1 MRKKVAVVTLGCPKN
16 QVDSEIMS
24 GLLAQDFKLIESP
37 EEADMI
43 VVNTCTFIQSAKEE
57 SIDTILEMSRFK
69 ELGTC
74 RALFATGCMAQR
86 YGVELMQDIPELD
99 GVLGTGNIDEI
110 CKIVQGAE
118 GTRTTLI
125 KQGAPDFIHNDKMPR
140 IRSTPDYLAYV
151 KVAEGCDNYCT
162 YCVIP
167 YVRGHFRS
175 RPEESVIREVQEMAT
190 QGVKEIMI
198 MAQDTTRYGIDL
210 YGELR
215 LPQLIRKLA
224 NIEGVEWI
232 RLMYCY
238 PERFTD
244 ELIETLRQEP
254 KVCRYIDL
262 PLQHADNKI
271 LKDMNR
277 RGTIEEAETLIGK
290 LRTAMPDITIR
301 TTMITGFPGETEQE
315 FQTMVD
321 FVQRVQFD
329 RLGVFSYSQEEDTPA
344 GLRADQVM
352 PEIREQRRDLI
363 MQIQQDISGQR
374 QQRWVDRVV
383 TAILEQKLS
392 DGRWMGR
399 TEGDAPEID
408 GQIYITGAQKLLQVG
423 DMIKVRILEADSYDL
438 IGEVVYVNLPNRLT
452 LARIIL
458 IPVFMAFL
466 LLQVPKGQTLFPIKT
481 WWLP

>member
-1 MRKKVAVVTLGCPKN
+1 LTKKVAVVTLGCPKN
-16 QVDSEIMS
+16 QVDSEVMS
-24 GLLAQDFKLIESP
+24 GLLAQDYILTENP
-37 EEADMI
+37 EEADVI

-57 SIDTILEMSRFK
+57 SIETIFEMAGFK
-69 ELGTC
+69 ESGACQTLI
-74 RALFATGCMAQR
+74 ATGCLAQR
-86 YGVELMQDIPELD
+86 YGSELMQDIPELD

-110 CKIVQGAE
+110 AEIVQAAE

-125 KQGAPDFIHNDKMPR
+125 KPGAPDFLHDEKMPR
-140 IRSTPDYLAYV
+140 QRSTPDYLAYV

-162 YCVIP
+162 YCIIP
-167 YVRGHFRS
+167 FVRGHFRS
-175 RPEESVIREVQEMAT
+175 RTEESVIQEVQDMAT
-190 QGVKEIMI
+190 QGVKEII
-198 MAQDTTRYGIDL
+198 VIAQDTTRYGFDL

-215 LPQLIRKLA
+215 LPQLIRALA
-224 NIEGVEWI
+224 KIEGIEWI

-244 ELIETLRQEP
+244 ELIETMRQEP

-277 RGTIEEAETLIGK
+277 RGTIEQAETLIEK
-290 LRTAMPDITIR
+290 LRNAMPDITLR

-315 FQTMVD
+315 FQTMLD

-329 RLGVFSYSQEEDTPA
+329 RLGVFPYSQEEDTPA
-344 GLRADQVM
+344 GLREDQIL
-352 PEIREQRRDLI
+352 PEIREQRRDQI
-363 MQIQQDISGQR
+363 MQIQQGISGQR
-374 QQRWVDRVV
+374 QQRWVGRIV
-383 TAILEQKLS
+383 TVLVEQKLP

-408 GQIYITGAQKLLQVG
+408 GQVYITGVQTSIHVG

-438 IGEVVYVNLPNRLT
+438 MGEVVS
-452 LARIIL
+452 
-458 IPVFMAFL
+458 
-466 LLQVPKGQTLFPIKT
+466 
-481 WWLP
+481 